1 MYNPDTNTPQ
11 PASTQDVKQL
21 NARLVRNALR
31 QQRCATVRELAGQT
45 GLSTVTVGSVLKAQL
60 EQGQVFED
68 EPLASSGGRPSRR
81 YCFNERHQL
90 VLIAFSREVEGE
102 DALCVRIL
110 DLYGQSVAAF
120 DHPLLSPTPEA
131 LEQIIAEHLADYPA
145 VAAIGFG
152 LPGVEY
158 EGAIVTLDY
167 AAFIGVP
174 LVARFEQRFGL
185 PVLFE
190 NDVNAAVLGRGQLAD
205 APPSEVYLYFPRK
218 YGPGAGIRIDGEL
231 VKGRNHFAGELNLL
245 PLDISWE
252 ALADAAD
259 DAFVEATA
267 KVVLC
272 LTAILNPDSMVLY
285 REDFSAAG
293 LAQIEQKCRARLPQ
307 NITPQLSLS
316 KDFSADYQT
325 GLATLTLNLVLN

>member
-1 MYNPDTNTPQ
+1 MFNSDTNTSP
-11 PASTQDVKQL
+11 PASTLDVKLL

-31 QQRCATVRELAGQT
+31 QQRRATVRELAGLT
-45 GLSTVTVGSVLKAQL
+45 GLSTVTVGTVLKAQL
-60 EQGQVFED
+60 EQGQVCED

-81 YCFNERHQL
+81 YRFNERHQL
-90 VLIAFSREVEGE
+90 VLVAFSREVDGL
-102 DALCVRIL
+102 DALCVRIV
-110 DLYGQSVAAF
+110 DLYGQSIASA
-120 DHPLLSPTPEA
+120 DHPLASPTPEA
-131 LEQIIAEHLADYPA
+131 LEQIVAEHLAEYPA

-158 EGAIVTLDY
+158 DGAIVTLDY

-218 YGPGAGIRIDGEL
+218 YGPGAGIRIEGEL
-231 VKGRNHFAGELNLL
+231 VKGRNHFAGELSLL

-252 ALADAAD
+252 ALAGDAD
-259 DAFVEATA
+259 DAFADAAA

-272 LTAILNPDSMVLY
+272 LTAILNPDSIVLY
-285 REDFSAAG
+285 REDFSADG
-293 LAQIEQKCRARLPQ
+293 LAHIEQKCRARLPQ

-316 KDFSADYQT
+316 KDFSADFET
-325 GLATLTLNLVLN
+325 GLATLTLNLILN